1 MPAFEVVRRWKG
13 RIVLDRDGQH
23 IGSVEEIYYDPE
35 TDQPGWALLDLGEA
49 DGTTSLVPLAEATE
63 WRERIHVPYDRV
75 TVLHAPGMPPTRRL
89 WPQDEAALYSYYNL
103 DYTWASI
110 VDRDELDPGD
120 GGPDS
125 LGDTVRVGFAPR
137 WLLNADGPSLS

>member
-13 RIVLDRDGQH
+13 RIVLDRDGQY
-23 IGSVEEIYYDPE
+23 IGSVEEIYYDAE
-35 TDQPGWALLDLGEA
+35 TDQPGWALLDLGRA
-49 DGTTSLVPLAEATE
+49 DGKTSLVPLANASE
-63 WRERIHVPYDRV
+63 WRERIHVPYDRT
-75 TVLHAPGMPPTRRL
+75 TVLRAPGMPPTRRL
-89 WPQDEAALYSYYNL
+89 WPQDEAAVYRYYDL

-110 VDRDELDPGD
+110 VDREELDLGD
-120 GGPDS
+120 GGSGP